1 MAEDVQKLLL
11 QVDATTTLL
20 RQELAKARGDVDR
33 FADRTERR
41 TKDVA
46 NSIEGM
52 NKAAG
57 AAATKLA
64 GMATAF
70 FSVSQAASFIVRAN
84 ADMQRLSAMMEVAT
98 GSTQRASAAMGDL
111 QRFAADTPF
120 TLTQVTE
127 AYIKLKNLGLDPSI
141 ETMRSFGN
149 TSAAMGKD
157 IMQFIEAVADAATG
171 EFERLKEFGIKASKE
186 GDNVKFTFQGVTT
199 TVQNSA
205 DAITE
210 YLRALGSES
219 GVFAGS
225 MAKQMDTINGKIS
238 NLEDAA
244 ASFATTLGALGFN
257 SLFMSQLD
265 KATKGLVYLERVAKG
280 LSNIRATEGLGA
292 MMTTSFD
299 EAASSATPQ
308 GMRGRLI
315 QQSNAARADLISAER
330 RQAGMFPMAGTA
342 FANIQRRDQAAAQ
355 RLAQFEASMK
365 TEVPEQGSGKPKPKP
380 TPAPAKTKKK
390 AKETQYNTFIDPEMR
405 SGWALEM
412 QKDGNASF
420 EVQNQALQ
428 SMADTL
434 KELQTQD
441 FSVEVIGREQ
451 LRFAEDYTR
460 ALTEGLAASIVYGEK
475 LGDVLKNIGR
485 SILATG
491 LNALIEGAIGQTS
504 RNLFG
509 GLFGGATAFGGFRE
523 KGGPVSPGKA
533 YVVGEKRPELFVPST
548 AGTIMPNVPNGGN
561 SGGGGTTRVV
571 VEPSPL
577 FAVTVIEGATQ
588 IARSEVANGI
598 AKANRPRMAAAMGV

>member
-1 MAEDVQKLLL
+1 
-11 QVDATTTLL
+11 
-20 RQELAKARGDVDR
+20 
-33 FADRTERR
+33 
-41 TKDVA
+41 
-46 NSIEGM
+46 
-52 NKAAG
+52 
-57 AAATKLA
+57 
-64 GMATAF
+64 
-70 FSVSQAASFIVRAN
+70 
-84 ADMQRLSAMMEVAT
+84 
-98 GSTQRASAAMGDL
+98 
-111 QRFAADTPF
+111 
-120 TLTQVTE
+120 
-127 AYIKLKNLGLDPSI
+127 
-141 ETMRSFGN
+141 
-149 TSAAMGKD
+149 
-157 IMQFIEAVADAATG
+157 
-171 EFERLKEFGIKASKE
+171 
-186 GDNVKFTFQGVTT
+186 
-199 TVQNSA
+199 
-205 DAITE
+205 
-210 YLRALGSES
+210 
-219 GVFAGS
+219 
-225 MAKQMDTINGKIS
+225 
-238 NLEDAA
+238 
-244 ASFATTLGALGFN
+244 
-257 SLFMSQLD
+257 
-265 KATKGLVYLERVAKG
+265 
-280 LSNIRATEGLGA
+280 
-292 MMTTSFD
+292 
-299 EAASSATPQ
+299 
-308 GMRGRLI
+308 
-315 QQSNAARADLISAER
+315 
-330 RQAGMFPMAGTA
+330 MFPMAGTA

-420 EVQNQALQ
+420 ELQNEALQ
-428 SMADTL
+428 GIAATL
-434 KELQTQD
+434 KDLQTQD

>member
-205 DAITE
+205 EAITA

-257 SLFMSQLD
+257 SLFMNQLD

-390 AKETQYNTFIDPEMR
+390 AKSTQYDTFIDPEMR

-441 FSVEVIGREQ
+441 FSIDVIGYEQ

-491 LNALIEGAIGQTS
+491 LNALIESAIGQTS

-561 SGGGGTTRVV
+561 GGGGGTTRVV

-598 AKANRPRMAAAMGV
+598 AKANRPRMTAAMGV